1 MVTTQTANP
10 TTFETQILRR
20 IQGLGR
26 GSVFS
31 ARDFADL
38 GTRSTVDWVLQQL
51 TAKGKIRRLSRG
63 IYDYPQT
70 SAIVGLVPPDP
81 YQVARAI
88 TNRDGSRLQ
97 PTGAYA
103 ANLLGLSDQIPARSE
118 FLTDS
123 DERIVQIGNQE
134 IILRKTTPR
143 IMRMAGKISGLVTQA
158 FRFMGK
164 DFITP
169 EIIAQ
174 LRQQLSEKEKDT
186 LRKDI
191 ALPPAWIADYFR
203 QIIA

>member
-1 MVTTQTANP
+1 MVNTQTANP

-88 TNRDGSRLQ
+88 TTRDGSRLQ

-118 FLTDS
+118 FLTES

-134 IILRKTTPR
+134 ILLRKTTPR
-143 IMRMAGKISGLVTQA
+143 IMQMAGKMSGLVTQA